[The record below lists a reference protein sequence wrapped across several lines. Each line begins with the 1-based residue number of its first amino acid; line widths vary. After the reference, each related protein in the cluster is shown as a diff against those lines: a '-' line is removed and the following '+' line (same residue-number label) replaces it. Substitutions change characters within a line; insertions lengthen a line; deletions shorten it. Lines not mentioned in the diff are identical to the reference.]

1 MEENSVRSKKQPQ
14 PPQDLRLA
22 SQPIE
27 MQKRAINRLWERMTQ
42 LWGHRHQSAWGQ
54 SVDANGNL
62 TDTAEL
68 WLQGLGKYTL
78 REIADGVTQMVEKG
92 QEWPPTLPE
101 FMQMCKPKRLAPY
114 HKMAALP
121 APAVDSAIAYA
132 ELRKIRSILNNNGKC
147 QS

>member
-1 MEENSVRSKKQPQ
+1 MEENSVQSKEQPQ

-27 MQKRAINRLWERMTQ
+27 TQKRAINRLWERMTQ

-62 TDTAEL
+62 TDTADL
-68 WLQGLGKYTL
+68 WLQGLGRYTL
-78 REIADGVTQMVEKG
+78 DQIGNGVNKMVEKG

-101 FMQMCKPKRLAPY
+101 FMAMCKPKPLAPY
-114 HKMAALP
+114 HRMAQALP
-121 APAVDSAIAYA
+121 APEVDSAIAYA
-132 ELRKIRSILNNNGKC
+132 ELKKIRALLNKRKAA
-147 QS
+147 